1 MPVDLPLGGLALV
14 LAVAL
19 VYRLMGISA
28 WRRYGRLGSCG
39 AGALLGVVGTLALLP
54 DWIAFS
60 SAHGDPLAASAVFEV
75 ALLPVL
81 AALGVE
87 IGFGLAAAGA
97 TAIVILILGQGIPWP
112 AVSLLGAVLL
122 GGGILARWRPAIA
135 ATWLDWPWVDW
146 VRSIWRVSP
155 GRSASSQANPP
166 TAPANGL
173 EIGFE
178 NFSRHWRPTTIG
190 VLPGLLLLPML
201 VRETPIGIILL
212 LAAVAL
218 HIPALWALR
227 LLFKTASV
235 AALTPEELLTRVEPG
250 RDSAR
255 PLLARIIAELPEGI
269 AVFDQ
274 DDRLLAC
281 NEQYRILNRTL
292 AADLEIGVDYATLVR
307 AEIGRR
313 GDAADPQREAEETL
327 ERHRS
332 LPWRLELPRPDGT
345 WVQVLEQR
353 VADGDTLR
361 IMRDITATKLREL
374 QFVDLAQRNA
384 VLAST
389 VASVTSGVVICDALQ
404 EDQPIVFVNAA
415 FTRITGYSAAETMG
429 RNCRFL
435 QGRDTDKEGIER
447 IRRAVATGRAATA
460 TMRNYRKDG
469 RTFWNE
475 INISPLRDESGR
487 LIHFVGILQDVTNR
501 IRTEENL
508 REAKNLAE
516 LANRAK
522 SEFLAAM
529 SHDLR
534 TPLNAIIGFSEVM
547 QLELFGPLGATQY
560 ASYAKDIHESGRHLL
575 EIINDIL
582 DLSKIEAGRMELTP
596 EPVDVGEI
604 VDAATRFVAGRAQTG
619 GVALRSALQE
629 GLPKLLI
636 DRRAILRILVNLL
649 TNAVK
654 FTLKGGSVTIS
665 ATGAESGWVALDIAD
680 TGIGIAA
687 KNLKR
692 VLEPFVQA
700 EDAQSRSQ
708 QGTGLGLPIAK
719 GLVERSGGEFKL
731 ESELGRGT
739 TVKLRLPTT
748 P

>member
-19 VYRLMGISA
+19 VCRLTGILA
-28 WRRYGRLGSCG
+28 WRRYGRLGSLG
-39 AGALLGVVGTLALLP
+39 AGALLGLAATLVLIP

-60 SAHGDPLAASAVFEV
+60 ASHDDPLAAGAIFEV

-81 AALGVE
+81 AALSVE
-87 IGFGLAAAGA
+87 SAFGLAAAGVTVA
-97 TAIVILILGQGIPWP
+97 AMLVPSLGTSWP
-112 AVSLLGAVLL
+112 AAVLL
-122 GGGILARWRPAIA
+122 AATLGSGAILARHRPTLAADWLDWAWPFMPSRASSAAASAPPAIGLESGLEDFSRYWRPA
-135 ATWLDWPWVDW
+135 V
-146 VRSIWRVSP
+146 
-155 GRSASSQANPP
+155 
-166 TAPANGL
+166 
-173 EIGFE
+173 
-178 NFSRHWRPTTIG
+178 IG
-190 VLPGLLLLPML
+190 VVPGLLLLPML
-201 VRETPIGIILL
+201 PRETPLGIFLL
-212 LAAVAL
+212 LVAIAL
-218 HIPALWALR
+218 HIPALWAIR
-227 LLFKTASV
+227 LLFKTAS
-235 AALTPEELLTRVEPG
+235 ARALTPEELLTRVDPG

-269 AVFDQ
+269 AVFDEG
-274 DDRLLAC
+274 DRLLAC
-281 NEQYRILNRTL
+281 NEQYRVLNRHL
-292 AADLEIGVDYATLVR
+292 SADLDAGAEYAALMR
-307 AEIGRR
+307 AEIDRR
-313 GDAADPQREAEETL
+313 GDAADPQRELTEAL
-327 ERHRS
+327 QRHRS
-332 LPWRLELPRPDGT
+332 LPWRMELSRPDGA
-345 WVQVLEQR
+345 WVQILEQR
-353 VADGDTLR
+353 VAGGDTLR

-374 QFVDLAQRNA
+374 QFAELAQRNA

-389 VASVTSGVVICDALQ
+389 VASVTSGVVICDAIQ

-415 FTRITGYSAAETMG
+415 FTRMTGYSAAEAIG

-435 QGRDTDKEGIER
+435 QGRDTDKDGIER
-447 IRRAVATGRAATA
+447 MRRAVATGRAVTA
-460 TMRNYRKDG
+460 TIRNYRKDG

-475 INISPLRDESGR
+475 INISPMRDESGR

-547 QLELFGPLGATQY
+547 QLELFGPLGAAQY
-560 ASYAKDIHESGRHLL
+560 SSYATDIHESGRHLL

-596 EPVDVGEI
+596 ESVDVDEI
-604 VDAATRFVAGRAQTG
+604 FDAATRLVAGRAQTN
-619 GVALRSALQE
+619 GVALRASVQE
-629 GLPKLLI
+629 GLPKLLV
-636 DRRAILRILVNLL
+636 DRRAILRVLVNLL

-654 FTLKGGSVTIS
+654 FTPKGGSVTIS
-665 ATGAESGWVALDIAD
+665 ATAAEPGWVTMEVAD

-687 KNLKR
+687 KDLKR

-719 GLVERSGGEFKL
+719 GLVERSGGEFRL
-731 ESELGRGT
+731 ESELDRGT
-739 TVKLRLPTT
+739 TVKLRIPRAT
-748 P
+748 

>member
-19 VYRLMGISA
+19 VCRLTGILT
-28 WRRYGRLGSCG
+28 WRRYGRLGNWA
-39 AGALLGVVGTLALLP
+39 AGALLGLAGTLVLLP
-54 DWIAFS
+54 NWIAFPES
-60 SAHGDPLAASAVFEV
+60 HDDPAAAGAIFEV

-81 AALGVE
+81 GALGVE
-87 IGFGLAAAGA
+87 SGFGLAAALAAVAAMLVLGWGA
-97 TAIVILILGQGIPWP
+97 SWP
-112 AVSLLGAVLL
+112 AALLLAVVL
-122 GGGILARWRPAIA
+122 GSGVWLTARRPAIA
-135 ATWLDWPWVDW
+135 ANWLDWS
-146 VRSIWRVSP
+146 RSLTGSWIGSLIR
-155 GRSASSQANPP
+155 GRAASQA
-166 TAPANGL
+166 AGVASPANAL
-173 EIGFE
+173 ENRIE
-178 NFSRHWRPTTIG
+178 DFSRNWRPTAIG
-190 VLPGLLLLPML
+190 MVPGLLLLPML
-201 VRETPIGIILL
+201 PRETPLGIVLL
-212 LAAVAL
+212 LVAVAL
-218 HIPALWALR
+218 HIPALWAIR
-227 LLFKTASV
+227 LLFKTAT
-235 AALTPEELLTRVEPG
+235 AGAMTPEELLTRVDPG

-269 AVFDQ
+269 AVFDEG
-274 DDRLLAC
+274 DRLIAC
-281 NEQYRILNRTL
+281 NEQYRVFNRHL
-292 AADLEIGVDYATLVR
+292 AADLEAGAEYAALMR
-307 AEIGRR
+307 AEIERR
-313 GDAADPQREAEETL
+313 GDSTDPQRELAEAL
-327 ERHRS
+327 QRHRS
-332 LPWRLELPRPDGT
+332 LPWRMELSRPDGT

-353 VADGDTLR
+353 VAGGDTLR

-374 QFVDLAQRNA
+374 QFADLAQRNA

-389 VASVTSGVVICDALQ
+389 VASVTSGVVICDAIQ

-415 FTRITGYSAAETMG
+415 FTRITGYSAAEAIG

-447 IRRAVATGRAATA
+447 MRRAVATGRAITA
-460 TMRNYRKDG
+460 TVRNYRKDG

-475 INISPLRDESGR
+475 INISPMRDETGR

-508 REAKNLAE
+508 REAKNQAE

-547 QLELFGPLGATQY
+547 QLELFGPLGAAQY
-560 ASYAKDIHESGRHLL
+560 GSYAKDIHESGRHLL

-604 VDAATRFVAGRAQTG
+604 VEAATRLVSGRANTN
-619 GVALRSALQE
+619 GVALNLALTD
-629 GLPKLLI
+629 GLPKLLV
-636 DRRAILRILVNLL
+636 DRRAILRVLVNLL

-654 FTLKGGSVTIS
+654 FTPKGGSVTIS
-665 ATGAESGWVALDIAD
+665 ATAIEPGGIAIEVAD

-687 KNLKR
+687 RDLKR

-719 GLVERSGGEFKL
+719 GLVEQSGGEFRL
-731 ESELGRGT
+731 ESELDRGT
-739 TVKLRLPTT
+739 TVKLRLPKA

>member
-14 LAVAL
+14 LAIAL
-19 VYRLMGISA
+19 IYRLMGIST

-39 AGALLGVVGTLALLP
+39 AGVFLGVASTLILLP
-54 DWIAFS
+54 DWLAFT
-60 SAHGDPLAASAVFEV
+60 SAHDDPLAAAAVFEV

-81 AALGVE
+81 AALSVE
-87 IGFGLAAAGA
+87 SWFGLAAAAA
-97 TAIVILILGQGIPWP
+97 TAATILILGMGVSWP
-112 AVSLLGAVLL
+112 AALMLAVLL
-122 GGGILARWRPAIA
+122 GSGGLLARRWPAIA
-135 ATWLDWPWVDW
+135 AAWLDWVWQPLFN
-146 VRSIWRVSP
+146 RVSP
-155 GRSASSQANPP
+155 SPRGEPAS
-166 TAPANGL
+166 PAVRL

-178 NFSRHWRPTTIG
+178 DFSRHWRPTAIG
-190 VLPGLLLLPML
+190 VVPGLLLLPML
-201 VRETPIGIILL
+201 ARETTLGIILL
-212 LAAVAL
+212 MVAIAL
-218 HIPALWALR
+218 HIPALWAMR

-235 AALTPEELLTRVEPG
+235 RALTPEDLLTRVDPG

-269 AVFDQ
+269 AVFDES
-274 DDRLLAC
+274 DRLLAC
-281 NEQYRILNRTL
+281 NEQYRVLNRDI
-292 AADLEIGVDYATLVR
+292 AADLEAGADYATLIR
-307 AEIGRR
+307 AEIDRR
-313 GDAADPQREAEETL
+313 GDAADPQRALTEAL

-332 LPWRLELPRPDGT
+332 LPWRMELPRPEGT
-345 WVQVLEQR
+345 WMQILEQR
-353 VADGDTLR
+353 VAGGDTLR
-361 IMRDITATKLREL
+361 IMRDITATKRREL
-374 QFVDLAQRNA
+374 QFAELAQRNA

-389 VASVTSGVVICDALQ
+389 VASVTSGVVICDAVQ
-404 EDQPIVFVNAA
+404 DDQPIVFVNAA
-415 FTRITGYSAAETMG
+415 FTRITGYSASEAIG

-447 IRRAVATGRAATA
+447 MRRAVATGRAVTA
-460 TMRNYRKDG
+460 TVRNYRKDG

-475 INISPLRDESGR
+475 INISPMRDEAGR

-522 SEFLAAM
+522 SEFLASM

-547 QLELFGPLGATQY
+547 QLEMFGPLGAVQY
-560 ASYAKDIHESGRHLL
+560 GSYAKDIHESGRHLL

-582 DLSKIEAGRMELTP
+582 DLSKIEAGRMELAP
-596 EPVDVGEI
+596 EPVDAGE
-604 VDAATRFVAGRAQTG
+604 VFDAVTRLVADRAQTN
-619 GVALRSALQE
+619 GVILRSALPE

-636 DRRAILRILVNLL
+636 DRRAILRVLVNLL

-654 FTLKGGSVTIS
+654 FTPKGGGVTIS
-665 ATGAESGWVALDIAD
+665 AAVTEPGWIAVDVAD

-719 GLVERSGGEFKL
+719 GLVERSGGEFRL

-739 TVKLRLPTT
+739 TVKLRLPTV